1 MSDIPISM
9 KELIELSVAQHVQS
23 QLALMDQQVHHLQEQ
38 TNHSIQQ
45 LELVANRIQD
55 QQVAAQTALD
65 TLSTSMKIQQTVSP
79 DLLRPI
85 MSHQMMGNKAHHLAS
100 CYYESM
106 IRYWNASNVV
116 YILSTQIN
124 MVSHAIALEMNRATH
139 EVTIAAA
146 EAKKTWREFADALTE
161 DITLDLDQIADKW
174 DENCIAV
181 TAVFADGLAINY
193 TVSPYEEI
201 KLGGLPAG
209 TFVYVNGVAFEVAD
223 RGVYQLGLDI
233 YGFQRITSLLNN
245 RAIT

>member
-1 MSDIPISM
+1 
-9 KELIELSVAQHVQS
+9 
-23 QLALMDQQVHHLQEQ
+23 
-38 TNHSIQQ
+38 
-45 LELVANRIQD
+45 
-55 QQVAAQTALD
+55 
-65 TLSTSMKIQQTVSP
+65 
-79 DLLRPI
+79 

-139 EVTIAAA
+139 EVTIAAT

-209 TFVYVNGVAFEVAD
+209 TLVYVNGVAFEVAD